1 MLFTRNAKIKITKL
15 NWEKRTG
22 IWKILR
28 ANLLLKSIII
38 KKETKSTYL
47 KVIVNMRNSKVPIKK
62 KMTTYLIYFM
72 YVYCIDSEQGKDK
85 VNKSQSIS
93 LVNTEVK

>member
-1 MLFTRNAKIKITKL
+1 MLFTRNAKIKIIKL
-15 NWEKRTG
+15 NWEKTG
-22 IWKILR
+22 IQKIMR

-62 KMTTYLIYFM
+62 KMTIYLIYFM
-72 YVYCIDSEQGKDK
+72 HVYCIDSEQEKDK
-85 VNKSQSIS
+85 VNESQSIS